1 MGFHYTDEDTD
12 WETRGSE
19 PCTPN
24 LAASWRD
31 ICQDQACQ
39 QVGRRIAF
47 MTSNVVFA
55 TTVCSLLAE
64 DLSFDHMSRP
74 PPVITEETTKTLE
87 DIIKQRIIDQVSYY
101 LLG

>member
-1 MGFHYTDEDTD
+1 M
-12 WETRGSE
+12 
-19 PCTPN
+19 
-24 LAASWRD
+24 
-31 ICQDQACQ
+31 
-39 QVGRRIAF
+39 
-47 MTSNVVFA
+47 FA